1 MKKRVDA
8 LDVILKRF
16 KHHKV
21 ELDIKTLKHN
31 PVVEIHDKDMP
42 ALIVLSGEDTIIKES
57 VRNER
62 GVPKIRAFNFT
73 VEMIVNRLTD
83 KRNLVESLC
92 QVRDILLDNPY
103 PIVLADGSLD
113 KTTFIFEVGADG
125 PYPYRVANIEGI
137 QLLACLRY
145 EDTGTY
151 SN

>member
-8 LDVILKRF
+8 LDVILERF
-16 KHHKV
+16 KRHKV
-21 ELDIKTLKHN
+21 ELNIKTLKHN

-113 KTTFIFEVGADG
+113 KTTFIFEVGTDG